1 MDARI
6 APRHGLARRFLLGVA
21 LAGLALAATAQGA
34 SAMIVTASH
43 SLDINPGG
51 TRSPAAACQPGAVPL
66 SSGFS
71 VAGFTAA
78 KGGIVPFSSQRTA
91 GGAST
96 DGRNVSPT
104 VTGTLTTYAYCDT
117 GPRSIV
123 TKESHAGLPINKPR
137 SLTATCPPGTAI
149 LSGGYKVANSR
160 TSSGDVYRSRRVANG
175 WQAAGYNGG
184 SGQATLRVFAY
195 CQRNAHPLAT
205 KSAFKLVPKQKLG
218 AVQANCPAG
227 TIPIAGGFDGHLVTT
242 TTSSQP
248 RGVVPIDSVRTA
260 TGWRVTGFTVSDGAS
275 ARLTAYVYCQ

>member
-1 MDARI
+1 VSLL
-6 APRHGLARRFLLGVA
+6 GRFLGGMAVTA
-21 LAGLALAATAQGA
+21 LMLAAAAQGA
-34 SAMIVTASH
+34 GATIVTASH

-51 TRSPAAACQPGAVPL
+51 TRSPAVTCPMGTVPVSPGY
-66 SSGFS
+66 S
-71 VAGFTAA
+71 VAGFTPT

-117 GPRSIV
+117 SPRSIV
-123 TKESHAGLPINKPR
+123 TKESHAGLPVNKPR
-137 SLTATCPPGTAI
+137 AVTATCPAGTTI
-149 LSGGYKVANSR
+149 LSGGFKVANGPH
-160 TSSGDVYRSRRVANG
+160 SSGAVYRSRRAGNG

-184 SGQATLRVFAY
+184 PGQATLRVFAY
-195 CQRNAHPLAT
+195 CQRHGPQLVT
-205 KSAFKLVPKQKLG
+205 RTAFKLVPKQKL
-218 AVQANCPAG
+218 ASVQANCPAG
-227 TIPIAGGFDGHLVTT
+227 TIPVSGGFDGHLVTT

-275 ARLTAYVYCQ
+275 ARLSTYVYCQ